1 MSSLFYL
8 HFGMFMIK
16 YKYTNMSGRGIMRV
30 LTVENVKKVEALA
43 NESGISYL
51 QLMENAGSY
60 CARVIRKTYAS
71 TEKRNVLI
79 VCGKG
84 KNGGDGYVI
93 ARKLHE
99 NGYNVTVMLTMGL
112 PADSISTEMLS
123 RVRALNI
130 PVVNYDSEG
139 STDSYFEK
147 SQLIVDCIFGIGFH
161 GEPDATIKTLIRKV
175 NSSSADVVSI
185 DIPSGLEGDSG
196 KVNDKSVVAD
206 MTIAVLT
213 LKPVHVLKPS
223 IENCGKVI
231 LAPIG
236 IPDRCF
242 QRVPASLFTVNTE
255 EVKSFFTKR
264 DAVSH
269 KGTYGTVL
277 VIGGSYEMPNA
288 VYFASQG
295 AVNSGAGLV
304 KVAFPAVAYSAIAPK
319 TYEQTLV
326 PLESNKSGR
335 ISQNAIRRLEK
346 ELKKCSCVLIG
357 CGMGADED
365 TKAVTKFVIENSEV
379 PIIIDAD
386 GINCLKDNVELLDNA
401 KVPVILTPHPKEM
414 SRIAG
419 ASVEEILDNRGA
431 VVQSFTKAH
440 KSTLVLKGASTLV
453 GCTEFDDMYVNSSG
467 NPGMATGGS
476 GDVLSGIIAAFVSQ
490 GMDAFRSAIAGV
502 YIHGLAGDDVTKKY
516 SMMGNTPS
524 LILKELP
531 LTLGKIE

>member
-1 MSSLFYL
+1 
-8 HFGMFMIK
+8 MFMIK
-16 YKYTNMSGRGIMRV
+16 YKYTVMSGCEIMRV

-60 CARVIRKTYAS
+60 CARIIRKTF
-71 TEKRNVLI
+71 EKTDKRSVLI
-79 VCGKG
+79 ICGKG
-84 KNGGDGYVI
+84 KNGGDGFVI

-99 NGYNVTVMLTMGL
+99 NNYNVTVMMAMGL
-112 PADSISTEMLS
+112 PNDDISSEMLS

-130 PVVNYDSEG
+130 PVVYYDNDG
-139 STDSYFEK
+139 ATDKYFNNA
-147 SQLIVDCIFGIGFH
+147 QIIVDCIFGIGFH
-161 GEPDATIKTLIRKV
+161 GTPDSTTQVLFSKI
-175 NSSSADVVSI
+175 NSSSATVVSV

-196 KVNDKSVVAD
+196 KINGITVKAD
-206 MTIAVLT
+206 ITIAILT

-223 IENCGKVI
+223 LENCGKVI

-242 QRVPASLFTVNTE
+242 NRIKASLFTVNTE
-255 EVKSFFTKR
+255 EVKHFFTKR
-264 DAVSH
+264 DSTSH
-269 KGTYGTVL
+269 KGTFGTVL

-295 AVNSGAGLV
+295 AVNCGAGLV
-304 KVAFPAVAYSAIAPK
+304 KVAFPSVMYGAIAPK

-335 ISQNAIRRLEK
+335 ISQNSLKRIEK
-346 ELKKCSCVLIG
+346 EMKKASCVLVG
-357 CGMGADED
+357 CGMGKDED

-379 PIIIDAD
+379 PVVIDAD
-386 GINCLKDNVELLDNA
+386 GINCLKDNIDILDSA
-401 KVPVILTPHPKEM
+401 KAPVILTPHPKEM

-419 ASVEEILDNRGA
+419 VSVEEIEGNRGA
-431 VVQSFTKAH
+431 VVKAFTKAH
-440 KSTLVLKGASTLV
+440 NCILVLKGASTLV
-453 GCTEFDDMYVNSSG
+453 GSTAYEDMYVNSSG
-467 NPGMATGGS
+467 NAGMATGGS
-476 GDVLSGIIAAFVSQ
+476 GDVLSGIIASFISQ
-490 GMDAFRSAIAGV
+490 GVDSFRSAVAGV
-502 YIHGLAGDDVTKKY
+502 YIHGMAGDDVTEKY

-531 LTLGKIE
+531 TTLGKIEKV